1 MDDLNLFHLKSQYVN
16 ELNAETTTLENQS
29 ANRAHALIIAD
40 MDESLDREK
49 SLYQNILI
57 VVLIVL
63 LVVVILKLIFHV
75 RNKNKLK
82 MFNQMLSYLNSHQ
95 ELSKQSLG
103 KSDKKEIK
111 DQKKTTIRSSMLKES
126 ELQILEDLRKF
137 ETTDKYTSKD
147 MSLAMLASELNTNTK
162 YLSKVINEHKKKKI
176 NDYLSVWRAN
186 DN

>member
-16 ELNAETTTLENQS
+16 ELNAETTTLENQT
-29 ANRAHALIIAD
+29 ANRAHALMIAD
-40 MDESLDREK
+40 MDESFDREK

-95 ELSKQSLG
+95 ELSKKSME

-126 ELQILEDLRKF
+126 EMQILEDLRKF
-137 ETTDKYTSKD
+137 EATEKYKSTDMYR
-147 MSLAMLASELNTNTK
+147 AMLDTQLKTNNK
-162 YLSKVINEHKKKKI
+162 YIYK
-176 NDYLSVWRAN
+176 D
-186 DN
+186 